1 MLYTICDKAWALKSA
16 VLRTWFSN
24 CMIRLSF
31 CGDAPH
37 THVRT
42 HTPTPHTPTPPH
54 LMMLE
59 MMITMD
65 NALKWQVVRTYQ
77 APPQPPLTMQI
88 YRMHEIKTSPSS
100 SSKSSA
106 SSPSSQ
112 TCKCFSAYVRIHV
125 RRRSLQCCDSAL
137 TEKVEDNDGPSID
150 AYVYIFDVHMHIH
163 MNKNTNA
170 YVRMYVPPVNLS
182 NWLRCGM
189 RLFWLISSASVS
201 LRTYVRNQAAIW
213 IVVGLYTKKT
223 TQCTKPIPHI
233 QALDIFHGA
242 PETQPLLLFFMCL

>member
-1 MLYTICDKAWALKSA
+1 
-16 VLRTWFSN
+16 
-24 CMIRLSF
+24 
-31 CGDAPH
+31 
-37 THVRT
+37 
-42 HTPTPHTPTPPH
+42 
-54 LMMLE
+54 MMGG
-59 MMITMD
+59 
-65 NALKWQVVRTYQ
+65 TYQ

-125 RRRSLQCCDSAL
+125 RRRSLQCCDSAF

-170 YVRMYVPPVNLS
+170 YVRTYVCTYHRSIWAIDSGVACACFDWSHQL
-182 NWLRCGM
+182 
-189 RLFWLISSASVS
+189 ASD
-201 LRTYVRNQAAIW
+201 YVRNQAAIW
-213 IVVGLYTKKT
+213 IFLGLCTKK
-223 TQCTKPIPHI
+223 PHNA
-233 QALDIFHGA
+233 QNPFRTSKH
-242 PETQPLLLFFMCL
+242 